1 MFSAHIRRNLFR
13 HIKYGVNMYK
23 NFTFASFRETLK
35 EFGKSNCGVSAVIIA
50 FLAIPLFGFV
60 GLSVDVG
67 RAYVLKAKLATALD
81 AAGLA
86 AGRNIF
92 SPDAEIYADAQK
104 YFDANFPPG
113 YMGTAPIIMDGTTIT
128 WDSDKENIALSVRA
142 DMTTT
147 FMNVLNQPELTVGA
161 STEIKRDNRGMEL
174 VLVLDNTGSMTT
186 SSGTG
191 TRLSVLKEASTNL
204 IDILYGGNET
214 NDKLWVGIVPY
225 TTTVNIGPQNIGWL
239 KSGYATNLT
248 NNSNSIFTQDSS
260 NTALGRDVTG
270 DSVNDTVYGWEGCV
284 EMRDHLINGTID
296 MSDNPPTNDF
306 VPYFWDDYHKD
317 LDNVF
322 YDDPGETSEYVD
334 DNVMKNNWKRYRS
347 SRGGDYYSLN
357 TNRGPNEDCPPA
369 ILPLTTE
376 KTTITNNINN
386 LVADGATAVNI
397 GLVWGWRALSPRWR
411 GEWYGSSTI
420 NLLTGYTALP
430 LDYGEEYMDKVVIL
444 MTDGINTLGSYDR
457 YHAYARS
464 ERFDTTPTHSYY
476 DYRGFL
482 NTSLPSDGDD
492 YPDKIDQKMMS
503 TCAAM
508 KNAGVVIYT
517 VEFVSGNLAGCAT
530 STKHAFVA
538 NSAADL
544 IDDFNTIGE
553 ELSNLRIYK

>member
-1 MFSAHIRRNLFR
+1 MRFI
-13 HIKYGVNMYK
+13 
-23 NFTFASFRETLK
+23 FTSFRQTLR
-35 EFGKSNCGVSAVIIA
+35 EFGSNTRGVSAVIIA

-60 GLSVDVG
+60 GLSVDLG
-67 RAYVLKAKLATALD
+67 RAYVMKSKLSTALD

-113 YMGTAPIIMDGTTIT
+113 YMGTAAITMDSSTIS
-128 WDSDKENIALSVRA
+128 WDTDKENITLTVRA

-161 STEIKRDNRGMEL
+161 NTEIKRDNRGMEL
-174 VLVLDNTGSMTT
+174 VLVLDNTGSMTS
-186 SSGTG
+186 SSGSG

-239 KSGYATNLT
+239 KTSYPANLT
-248 NNSNSIFTQDSS
+248 SNSNSIFTQDSS
-260 NTALGRDVTG
+260 NTTLGRDVTG

-284 EMRDHLINGTID
+284 EMRDHLINGTVD
-296 MSDNPPTNDF
+296 MSDDPPSNDF

-317 LDNVF
+317 LDNTF
-322 YDDPGETSEYVD
+322 YDNPSESSEYVN
-334 DNVMKNNWKRYRS
+334 DNVMKNNWKRYS
-347 SRGGDYYSLN
+347 SSSGDYFSLN
-357 TNRGPNEDCPPA
+357 SNRGPNEDCPPV
-369 ILPLTTE
+369 ILPLTAE
-376 KTTITNNINN
+376 KTTITDKIDDM
-386 LVADGATAVNI
+386 VADGATAVNI

-411 GEWYGSSTI
+411 GEWYDSSTL
-420 NLLTGYTALP
+420 NLLAGYTALP

-444 MTDGINTLGSYDR
+444 MTDGVNTLGSYDR

-464 ERFDTTPTHSYY
+464 ERFDTSPTHSYY

-482 NTSLPSDGDD
+482 NTSLPSDGDS
-492 YPDKIDQKMMS
+492 YPDKIDQKMLA
-503 TCAAM
+503 TCTAM
-508 KNAGVVIYT
+508 KSAGVVIYT
-517 VEFVSGNLAGCAT
+517 VEFVSGNLTGCAT
-530 STKHAFVA
+530 SNKHAFVA
-538 NSAADL
+538 TTAADL
-544 IDDFNTIGE
+544 LDDFNTIGE
-553 ELSNLRIYK
+553 ELSNLRISK

>member
-1 MFSAHIRRNLFR
+1 MNKRFS
-13 HIKYGVNMYK
+13 
-23 NFTFASFRETLK
+23 FTSFRQSLK
-35 EFGKSNCGVSAVIIA
+35 EFGSNTNGVSAVIIA

-60 GLSVDVG
+60 GLSVDLG
-67 RAYVLKAKLATALD
+67 RAYVLKSKLSTALD

-113 YMGTAPIIMDGTTIT
+113 YMGTAAITMDSSTIS
-128 WDSDKENIALSVRA
+128 WDTDKENITLSVRA
-142 DMTTT
+142 DMATT
-147 FMNVLNQPELTVGA
+147 FMNVLKQPELTVGA
-161 STEIKRDNRGMEL
+161 NTEIKRDNRGMEL
-174 VLVLDNTGSMTT
+174 VLVLDNTGSMTS

-214 NDKLWVGIVPY
+214 NDKLWVSIVPY

-239 KSGYATNLT
+239 KSSYPANLT
-248 NNSNSIFTQDSS
+248 SNTNSIFTQDSS

-270 DSVNDTVYGWEGCV
+270 DSVNDTVYGWEGCI
-284 EMRDHLINGTID
+284 EMRDHLINGTVD
-296 MSDNPPTNDF
+296 MSDDPPNNDF

-322 YDDPGETSEYVD
+322 YDDPDESSEYVD

-347 SRGGDYYSLN
+347 SRGGDYFSI
-357 TNRGPNEDCPPA
+357 TTSRGPNEDCPPV
-369 ILPLTTE
+369 ILPLTAE
-376 KTTITNNINN
+376 KTTITDKIDDM
-386 LVADGATAVNI
+386 VADGATAVNI
-397 GLVWGWRALSPRWR
+397 GLVWGWRALSPRWN

-420 NLLTGYTALP
+420 NLPTNTKVTPQVPYTSLP
-430 LDYGEEYMDKVVIL
+430 LNYFETYMDKVVIL

-482 NTSLPSDGDD
+482 NTSLPSDGDS
-492 YPDKIDQKMMS
+492 YPDKIDQKMLA
-503 TCAAM
+503 TCTAM
-508 KNAGVVIYT
+508 KSAGIIIYT

-538 NSAADL
+538 TTAADL
-544 IDDFNTIGE
+544 LDDFNTIGE
-553 ELSNLRIYK
+553 ELSNLRISK